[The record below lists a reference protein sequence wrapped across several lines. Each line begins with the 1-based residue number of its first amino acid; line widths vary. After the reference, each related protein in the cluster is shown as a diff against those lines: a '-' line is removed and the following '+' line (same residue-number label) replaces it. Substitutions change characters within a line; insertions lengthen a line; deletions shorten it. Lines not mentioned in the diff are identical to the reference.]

1 MTHPLIDECSVP
13 MAVHSAEVRRAR
25 ATTLHRDRP
34 DEDPAAAPSGLKWI
48 GWRPTGRELRRWE
61 LTAGCRRLGW
71 CLRHWASRTW
81 RAVVLADCGSSE
93 TVHEGA
99 LGDCARAMV
108 EAVRRG

>member
-1 MTHPLIDECSVP
+1 MVT
-13 MAVHSAEVRRAR
+13 R

-34 DEDPAAAPSGLKWI
+34 DEDPAGAPSGLRWV
-48 GWRPTGRELRRWE
+48 GWQPTGREVRRWE
-61 LTAGCRRLGW
+61 LTGGRRRLGW

-99 LGDCARAMV
+99 LGDCSRALV
-108 EAVRRG
+108 REVRRG